1 MEFKY
6 HTSQSTILGKSYGE
20 WTVKWWQWALSIP
33 SSKNPVMDETG
44 NYSSINQ
51 PENVYFLAGVF
62 AEEENTKCVK
72 RKCNIPSNLSILI
85 PVANCEADTIY
96 DRQLKTDQDIINH
109 VGNQVSGIV
118 DKEFSINNY
127 ILQPERIKSDP
138 LIFEIYVHPDFDKLH
153 LGGTAKA
160 AGDGYWVFLRPLP
173 KGEHTLKVKGS
184 FQKGRIKSEAIYHLK
199 MI

>member
-6 HTSQSTILGKSYGE
+6 HTSKSTILGKSYGE

-62 AEEENTKCVK
+62 AEEENTKCAK
-72 RKCNIPSNLSILI
+72 RKCNIPSNLNILI

-138 LIFEIYVHPDFDKLH
+138 LIFEIYVHPDFDKRH

-173 KGEHTLKVKGS
+173 KGEYTLKVKGS
-184 FQKGRIKSEAIYHLK
+184 FQKGRMKSEAIYYLK
-199 MI
+199 II